1 MRTVL
6 LCLGLA
12 SAGFC
17 VGSHWPA
24 PPWVIVVLWV
34 VGVTLWV
41 LAIGWSGGGAINDAR
56 QSRRAGDRELF
67 VSSHEVVSFYCAIR
81 AHRQRG

>member
-6 LCLGLA
+6 LCLGLV

-24 PPWVIVVLWV
+24 PLWVIVVLWV
-34 VGVTLWV
+34 VGGRCGFWLN
-41 LAIGWSGGGAINDAR
+41 GWSGGGAINDAR

-67 VSSHEVVSFYCAIR
+67 VSSYEVVSFYCAIR

>member
-17 VGSHWPA
+17 VGSHWPT
-24 PPWVIVVLWV
+24 PLWVIVVLWV
-34 VGVTLWV
+34 VGALWV
-41 LAIGWSGGGAINDAR
+41 LAEWLE
-56 QSRRAGDRELF
+56 RRGRN
-67 VSSHEVVSFYCAIR
+67 
-81 AHRQRG
+81 Q